1 MKLIA
6 IGDSTHVL
14 RKTANLCSSSTSD
27 LHNLFG
33 SLSESAILP
42 QRYTKHGQQSVTQ
55 AGRGLYRV
63 RQRLS
68 NAYVSP
74 DGEHQSVD

>member
-14 RKTANLCSSSTSD
+14 RKTANLYNSSTSD
-27 LHNLFG
+27 LHNL
-33 SLSESAILP
+33 P
-42 QRYTKHGQQSVTQ
+42 QRYTKYGQQSVPQ